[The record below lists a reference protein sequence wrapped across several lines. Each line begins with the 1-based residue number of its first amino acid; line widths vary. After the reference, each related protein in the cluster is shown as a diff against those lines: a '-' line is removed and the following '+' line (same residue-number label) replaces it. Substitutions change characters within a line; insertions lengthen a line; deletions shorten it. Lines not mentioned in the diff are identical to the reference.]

1 LRNKYKNLILIFLAF
16 FIIISVIPSVLA
28 KTRNGYLIDFILDTE
43 IEPNGFSNGISDE
56 SEVSLEATAFAID
69 ILDYYGVRLSDVEQ
83 VQETLKQ
90 NIITILDGDE
100 INLYDLYYLIK
111 SLNLLEYSFESSLLK
126 KISVFINGTQQ
137 LDGGF
142 SFSNT
147 SSFVNIISTFYV
159 IQLFRLIDQS
169 IPNITL
175 HQSWVLSCYNGDGGF
190 GGNSNLPSTLTST
203 YYAVLVLDEFVEN
216 LNSLIDLNKTV
227 NYINSLYIMNSAD
240 VNNFGGYA
248 PDEIA
253 TFALLSSTYFCTK
266 ILSLIDEDELNIAAT
281 IEWVLDHQNV
291 QDGGFVDNTEAYQQ
305 KFSSVT
311 SSYYAFETLKILN
324 PSLSKLKQEIWMVE
338 FNFWILGIVII
349 SLSVVIAISVL
360 MWKKRRI

>member
-1 LRNKYKNLILIFLAF
+1 LRNKYRNLTLIFLAF

-28 KTRNGYLIDFILDTE
+28 KTRNGYLRDFILDTE
-43 IEPNGFSNGISDE
+43 IETNGFSNGISDE
-56 SEVSLEATAFAID
+56 GEVSLEATVFAID
-69 ILDYYGVRLSDVEQ
+69 ILDYYGVRPSDVEQ
-83 VQETLKQ
+83 LQETLKQ
-90 NIITILDGDE
+90 NINTILGGDE

-111 SLNLLEYSFESSLLK
+111 SLNLLEYSFESSLLR
-126 KISVFINGTQQ
+126 KISIFINGTQQ

-147 SSFVNIISTFYV
+147 SSSVNIISTFYV
-159 IQLFRLIDQS
+159 IQLFRLIDQL

-175 HQSWVLSCYNGDGGF
+175 HESWVLSCYNVDGGF

-203 YYAVLVLDEFVEN
+203 YYAILVLDEFEN
-216 LNSLIDLNKTV
+216 LDSLIDLNKTV
-227 NYINSLYIMNSAD
+227 NYIHSLYIMNSAD

-266 ILSLIDEDELNIAAT
+266 ILSLIDEDELSIDAT

-305 KFSSVT
+305 KLSSVT

-338 FNFWILGIVII
+338 FNFWILGIVIVVI
-349 SLSVVIAISVL
+349 SLVIAISVL